1 MTEQTQAQL
10 MRCLQCKNPGCSA
23 ACPLGNDIPTIVR
36 LVREGK
42 FAMAVQ
48 VVGHPFGG
56 VCGYVCPHEN
66 QCQGGCVLAKRGQA
80 VPTGEAEATAFTNS
94 PYVVGRR
101 DDKLAGRRVAVVGG
115 GVSGITFAVKCYESG
130 ADVTVYESNMLL
142 STLYGIPEF
151 RLPHRLLDD
160 IVRSVEQSDIRVEHK
175 YVCQADIAAM
185 QNDNDIVYLAVGR
198 TVCRAL
204 GVTGEEYATTADK
217 FLHEAML
224 PRDVIVVGGGN
235 TAMDCA
241 RLNARLGGKTM
252 IAYRRAMADMPC
264 YAKEVQAAADDGVM
278 FETNLAPV
286 MVDKQADG
294 RLSVTFARTNS
305 EGRGRLSVTDE
316 LYTFSCDCLAVA
328 AGNMLDG
335 NVYAQDKTVPV
346 DNCGNVDGNLY
357 AGGDC
362 AGGSLGVEAVKAA
375 ICACNGVVERY
386 ATK

>member
-1 MTEQTQAQL
+1 

-94 PYVVGRR
+94 PYVVARR

-305 EGRGRLSVTDE
+305 EGRGKLSVTDE
-316 LYTFSCDCLAVA
+316 LHTFSCDCLVVA

-362 AGGSLGVEAVKAA
+362 AGGSLVVEAVKAA

>member
-1 MTEQTQAQL
+1 

-94 PYVVGRR
+94 PYVVARR

-316 LYTFSCDCLAVA
+316 LHTFSCDCLVVA
-328 AGNMLDG
+328 AGNMLDD

-362 AGGSLGVEAVKAA
+362 AGGSLVVEAVKAA
-375 ICACNGVVERY
+375 ICACNDV
-386 ATK
+386 TSCK

>member
-94 PYVVGRR
+94 PYVVARR

-224 PRDVIVVGGGN
+224 PRNVIVVGGGN

-316 LYTFSCDCLAVA
+316 LHTFSCDCLVVA
-328 AGNMLDG
+328 AGNMLDC

-362 AGGSLGVEAVKAA
+362 AGGSLVVEAVKAA
-375 ICACNGVVERY
+375 ICAYNGVVERY

>member
-1 MTEQTQAQL
+1 

-94 PYVVGRR
+94 PYVVARR

-316 LYTFSCDCLAVA
+316 LHTFSCDCLVVA

-362 AGGSLGVEAVKAA
+362 AGGSLVVEAVKAA
-375 ICACNGVVERY
+375 ICAYYGVVERY

>member
-1 MTEQTQAQL
+1 M
-10 MRCLQCKNPGCSA
+10 
-23 ACPLGNDIPTIVR
+23 
-36 LVREGK
+36 
-42 FAMAVQ
+42 
-48 VVGHPFGG
+48 
-56 VCGYVCPHEN
+56 
-66 QCQGGCVLAKRGQA
+66 LAKRGQE

-94 PYVVGRR
+94 PYVVARR

-241 RLNARLGGKTM
+241 RLNARRGGKTM

-316 LYTFSCDCLAVA
+316 LHTFSCDCLVVA

-335 NVYAQDKTVPV
+335 NVYAQYKTVPV

-362 AGGSLGVEAVKAA
+362 AGGSLVVEAVKAA
-375 ICACNGVVERY
+375 ICAYNGV
-386 ATK
+386 TSCK

>member
-1 MTEQTQAQL
+1 

-94 PYVVGRR
+94 PYVVARR

-316 LYTFSCDCLAVA
+316 LHTFSCDCLVVA

-346 DNCGNVDGNLY
+346 DKCGNVDGNLY

-362 AGGSLGVEAVKAA
+362 AGGSLVVEAVKAA

>member
-1 MTEQTQAQL
+1 

-80 VPTGEAEATAFTNS
+80 VPTGEAEAIAFTNS
-94 PYVVGRR
+94 PYVVARR

-305 EGRGRLSVTDE
+305 EGRGKLSVTDE
-316 LYTFSCDCLAVA
+316 LHTFSCDCLVVA

-362 AGGSLGVEAVKAA
+362 AGGSLVVEAVKAA
-375 ICACNGVVERY
+375 ICAYNGVVERY

>member
-1 MTEQTQAQL
+1 

-94 PYVVGRR
+94 PYVVARR

-316 LYTFSCDCLAVA
+316 LHTFSCDCLVVA

-335 NVYAQDKTVPV
+335 NVYAQYKTVPV

-362 AGGSLGVEAVKAA
+362 AGGNLVVEAVKAA
-375 ICACNGVVERY
+375 ICAFNGVVERY

>member
-1 MTEQTQAQL
+1 

-94 PYVVGRR
+94 PYVVARR

-316 LYTFSCDCLAVA
+316 LHTFSCDCLVVA

-362 AGGSLGVEAVKAA
+362 AGGNLVVEAVKAA
-375 ICACNGVVERY
+375 ICAFNGVVERY

>member
-1 MTEQTQAQL
+1 

-94 PYVVGRR
+94 PYVVARR

-316 LYTFSCDCLAVA
+316 LHTFSCDCLVVA
-328 AGNMLDG
+328 AGNMLDC

-346 DNCGNVDGNLY
+346 DNCGNASGNLY
-357 AGGDC
+357 AGGD
-362 AGGSLGVEAVKAA
+362 
-375 ICACNGVVERY
+375 
-386 ATK
+386 

>member
-1 MTEQTQAQL
+1 

-94 PYVVGRR
+94 PYVVARR

-217 FLHEAML
+217 FLREAML

-278 FETNLAPV
+278 FETHLAPV

-316 LYTFSCDCLAVA
+316 LHTFSCDCLVVA

-362 AGGSLGVEAVKAA
+362 AGGNLVVEAVKAA
-375 ICACNGVVERY
+375 ICAYDGV
-386 ATK
+386 TSCK

>member
-94 PYVVGRR
+94 PYVVARR
-101 DDKLAGRRVAVVGG
+101 DYKLAGRRVAVVGG

-316 LYTFSCDCLAVA
+316 LHTFSCDCLVVA

-335 NVYAQDKTVPV
+335 NVYAQYKTVPV

-362 AGGSLGVEAVKAA
+362 AGGSLVVEAVKSA

>member
-1 MTEQTQAQL
+1 

-80 VPTGEAEATAFTNS
+80 VPTGEAEAIAFTNS
-94 PYVVGRR
+94 PYVVARR

-316 LYTFSCDCLAVA
+316 LHTFGCDCLVVA

-335 NVYAQDKTVPV
+335 NVYAQDKTVLV

-362 AGGSLGVEAVKAA
+362 AGGSLVVEAVKAA
-375 ICACNGVVERY
+375 ICAYNGVFERY

>member
-10 MRCLQCKNPGCSA
+10 TRCLQCKNPGCSA

-80 VPTGEAEATAFTNS
+80 VPTGEAEAIAFTNS
-94 PYVVGRR
+94 PYVVARR

-160 IVRSVEQSDIRVEHK
+160 IVRSVEQSDIRVEHN

-316 LYTFSCDCLAVA
+316 LHTFSCDCLVVA

-362 AGGSLGVEAVKAA
+362 AGGSLVVEAVKAA
-375 ICACNGVVERY
+375 ICAYNGVVERY

>member
-1 MTEQTQAQL
+1 

-94 PYVVGRR
+94 PYVVARR

-130 ADVTVYESNMLL
+130 ADVTVYESNSLL

-316 LYTFSCDCLAVA
+316 LHTFSCDCLVVA

-346 DNCGNVDGNLY
+346 DNCGNASGNLY

-362 AGGSLGVEAVKAA
+362 AGGNLVVEAVKAA
-375 ICACNGVVERY
+375 ICAYNGVVERY
-386 ATK
+386 TTK

>member
-1 MTEQTQAQL
+1 

-80 VPTGEAEATAFTNS
+80 VPTGEAEAAAFTNS
-94 PYVVGRR
+94 PYVVARR

-151 RLPHRLLDD
+151 RLPHTLLDD

-286 MVDKQADG
+286 MVDKHADG

-316 LYTFSCDCLAVA
+316 LHTFSCDCLVVA

-362 AGGSLGVEAVKAA
+362 AGGSLVVEAVKAA

>member
-48 VVGHPFGG
+48 VVRHPFGG

-80 VPTGEAEATAFTNS
+80 VPTGEAEAIAFTNS
-94 PYVVGRR
+94 PYVVARR

-224 PRDVIVVGGGN
+224 PRNVIVVGGGN

-316 LYTFSCDCLAVA
+316 LHTFSCDCLVVA

-362 AGGSLGVEAVKAA
+362 AGGSLVVEAVKAA
-375 ICACNGVVERY
+375 ICAFNGVVERY

>member
-1 MTEQTQAQL
+1 

-94 PYVVGRR
+94 PYVVSRR

-204 GVTGEEYATTADK
+204 GVTGEENATTADK

-316 LYTFSCDCLAVA
+316 LHTFSCDCLVVA

-362 AGGSLGVEAVKAA
+362 AGGSLVVEAVKAA
-375 ICACNGVVERY
+375 ICAYNGVVERY

>member
-1 MTEQTQAQL
+1 

-94 PYVVGRR
+94 PYVVARR

-316 LYTFSCDCLAVA
+316 LHTFSCDCLVVA

-346 DNCGNVDGNLY
+346 DKCGNVDGNLY

-362 AGGSLGVEAVKAA
+362 AGGSLVVEAVKAA
-375 ICACNGVVERY
+375 ICACNGVFERY

>member
-1 MTEQTQAQL
+1 
-10 MRCLQCKNPGCSA
+10 MRCLQCKNPGCSD

-66 QCQGGCVLAKRGQA
+66 QCQGGCVLAKRRQA

-94 PYVVGRR
+94 PYVVARR

-316 LYTFSCDCLAVA
+316 LHTFSCDCLVVA

-346 DNCGNVDGNLY
+346 DNCGNASGNLY

-362 AGGSLGVEAVKAA
+362 AGGSLVVEAVKAA
-375 ICACNGVVERY
+375 ICAYDGVVERY

>member
-1 MTEQTQAQL
+1 

-94 PYVVGRR
+94 PYVVARR

-316 LYTFSCDCLAVA
+316 LHTFSCDCLVVA

-335 NVYAQDKTVPV
+335 NVYAQNKTVPV

-362 AGGSLGVEAVKAA
+362 AGGSLVVEAVKAA
-375 ICACNGVVERY
+375 ICAYNGVVERY

>member
-1 MTEQTQAQL
+1 

-94 PYVVGRR
+94 PYVVARR

-115 GVSGITFAVKCYESG
+115 GVSGITFAVKCYEIG

-175 YVCQADIAAM
+175 YVCQADIAAL
-185 QNDNDIVYLAVGR
+185 QNDKDIVYLAVGK

-264 YAKEVQAAADDGVM
+264 YAKEVQAAADDGVV

-316 LYTFSCDCLAVA
+316 LHTFSCDCLVVA

-362 AGGSLGVEAVKAA
+362 AGGSLVVEAVKAA
-375 ICACNGVVERY
+375 ICAYNGVVERY

>member
-1 MTEQTQAQL
+1 

-36 LVREGK
+36 LVREVK

-94 PYVVGRR
+94 PYVVARR

-151 RLPHRLLDD
+151 RLPHTLLDD

-316 LYTFSCDCLAVA
+316 LHTFSCDCLVVA

-346 DNCGNVDGNLY
+346 DNCGNVDSNLY

-362 AGGSLGVEAVKAA
+362 AGGSLVVEAVKAA
-375 ICACNGVVERY
+375 ICAFNGVVERY

>member
-1 MTEQTQAQL
+1 

-94 PYVVGRR
+94 PYVVARR

-316 LYTFSCDCLAVA
+316 LHTFSCDCLVVA

-362 AGGSLGVEAVKAA
+362 AGGSLVVEAVKAA
-375 ICACNGVVERY
+375 ICAYDDVVERY

>member
-1 MTEQTQAQL
+1 

-42 FAMAVQ
+42 FATAVQ

-66 QCQGGCVLAKRGQA
+66 QCQGGCVLAKRRQA

-94 PYVVGRR
+94 PYVVARR

-316 LYTFSCDCLAVA
+316 LHTFSCDCLVVA

-346 DNCGNVDGNLY
+346 DNCGNASGNLY

-362 AGGSLGVEAVKAA
+362 AGGSLVVEAVKAA
-375 ICACNGVVERY
+375 ICAYDGVFERY

>member
-1 MTEQTQAQL
+1 

-80 VPTGEAEATAFTNS
+80 VPTGEAEAIAFTNS
-94 PYVVGRR
+94 PYVVARR

-151 RLPHRLLDD
+151 RLPHTLLDD

-316 LYTFSCDCLAVA
+316 LHTFSCDCLVVA

-362 AGGSLGVEAVKAA
+362 AGGSLVVEAVKAA
-375 ICACNGVVERY
+375 ICAYNGVFERY

>member
-1 MTEQTQAQL
+1 

-94 PYVVGRR
+94 PYVVARR
-101 DDKLAGRRVAVVGG
+101 DNKLAGRRVAVVGG

-316 LYTFSCDCLAVA
+316 LHTFSCDCLVVA

-346 DNCGNVDGNLY
+346 DNCGNASGNLY

-362 AGGSLGVEAVKAA
+362 AGGSLVVEAVKAA
-375 ICACNGVVERY
+375 ICAYGGVVERY

>member
-1 MTEQTQAQL
+1 

-94 PYVVGRR
+94 PYVVARR

-217 FLHEAML
+217 FLREAML

-316 LYTFSCDCLAVA
+316 LRTFSCDCLVVA

-362 AGGSLGVEAVKAA
+362 AGGSLVVEAVKAA
-375 ICACNGVVERY
+375 ICAFNGVVERY

>member
-1 MTEQTQAQL
+1 

-80 VPTGEAEATAFTNS
+80 VPTGEAEAIAFTNS
-94 PYVVGRR
+94 PYVVARR

-316 LYTFSCDCLAVA
+316 LHTFSCDCLVVA

-362 AGGSLGVEAVKAA
+362 AGGSLVVEAVKAA

>member
-1 MTEQTQAQL
+1 

-66 QCQGGCVLAKRGQA
+66 QCQGGCVMAKRGKA

-94 PYVVGRR
+94 PYVVARR

-175 YVCQADIAAM
+175 YVCQADIATM

-316 LYTFSCDCLAVA
+316 LHTFSCDCLVVA

-362 AGGSLGVEAVKAA
+362 AGGSLVVEAVKTA
-375 ICACNGVVERY
+375 ICAYNGV
-386 ATK
+386 TSCK

>member
-1 MTEQTQAQL
+1 

-94 PYVVGRR
+94 PYVVARR

-160 IVRSVEQSDIRVEHK
+160 IVRSVEQSDIRLEHK

-305 EGRGRLSVTDE
+305 EGRGKLSVTDE
-316 LYTFSCDCLAVA
+316 LHTFSCDCLVVA

-362 AGGSLGVEAVKAA
+362 AGGSLVVEAVKAA

>member
-94 PYVVGRR
+94 PYVVARR

-115 GVSGITFAVKCYESG
+115 GVSGITFAVKCYKSG

-316 LYTFSCDCLAVA
+316 LHTFSCDCLVVA

-362 AGGSLGVEAVKAA
+362 AGGSLVVEAVKAA
-375 ICACNGVVERY
+375 MCAYNGVVERY

>member
-1 MTEQTQAQL
+1 

-94 PYVVGRR
+94 PYVVARR

-130 ADVTVYESNMLL
+130 ADVTVYESNSLL

-316 LYTFSCDCLAVA
+316 LHTFSCDCLVVA

-346 DNCGNVDGNLY
+346 DNCGNASGNLY

-362 AGGSLGVEAVKAA
+362 AGGSLVVEAVKAA
-375 ICACNGVVERY
+375 ICAYDDVVERY

>member
-1 MTEQTQAQL
+1 

-94 PYVVGRR
+94 PYVVARR

-175 YVCQADIAAM
+175 YVCQADIAAL

-235 TAMDCA
+235 TAMDCS

-316 LYTFSCDCLAVA
+316 LHTFSCNCLVVA

-335 NVYAQDKTVPV
+335 NVYAQDKTVPI

-362 AGGSLGVEAVKAA
+362 AGGSLVVEAVKTA
-375 ICACNGVVERY
+375 ICAYNGVVERY

>member
-1 MTEQTQAQL
+1 

-80 VPTGEAEATAFTNS
+80 VPTGEAETTAFTNS
-94 PYVVGRR
+94 PYVVARR

-198 TVCRAL
+198 TVCRTL

-241 RLNARLGGKTM
+241 RLNARLGGKTI

-316 LYTFSCDCLAVA
+316 LHTFSCDCLVVA

-362 AGGSLGVEAVKAA
+362 AGGSLVVEAVKAA
-375 ICACNGVVERY
+375 ICAYDGVVERY

>member
-1 MTEQTQAQL
+1 

-94 PYVVGRR
+94 PYVVARR

-217 FLHEAML
+217 FLREAML

-316 LYTFSCDCLAVA
+316 LHTFSCDCLVVA

-362 AGGSLGVEAVKAA
+362 AGGSLVVEAVKAA

>member
-1 MTEQTQAQL
+1 

-94 PYVVGRR
+94 PYVVARR

-316 LYTFSCDCLAVA
+316 LHMFSCDCLVVA

-346 DNCGNVDGNLY
+346 DNCGNASGNLY

-362 AGGSLGVEAVKAA
+362 AGGSLVVEAVKAA
-375 ICACNGVVERY
+375 ICAYDGVVERY

>member
-80 VPTGEAEATAFTNS
+80 VPTGEAEAAAFTNS
-94 PYVVGRR
+94 PYVVARR

-316 LYTFSCDCLAVA
+316 LHTFSCDCLVVA

-362 AGGSLGVEAVKAA
+362 AGGSLVVEAVKAA

>member
-1 MTEQTQAQL
+1 

-23 ACPLGNDIPTIVR
+23 ACPLGNEIPTIVR

-94 PYVVGRR
+94 PYVVARR

-175 YVCQADIAAM
+175 YVCQADIAAL

-294 RLSVTFARTNS
+294 RLSVTFARTTS

-316 LYTFSCDCLAVA
+316 LHTFSCDCLVVA

-335 NVYAQDKTVPV
+335 NVYAQHKTVPV

-362 AGGSLGVEAVKAA
+362 AGGSLVVEAVKAA
-375 ICACNGVVERY
+375 ICAYNGV
-386 ATK
+386 TSCK